1 MKIIL
6 LIASLF
12 LVASGFSQVTVKDS
26 TLQYEIQLPNKWH
39 VSNVDLGEITM
50 TSPPENILD
59 AFIENIN
66 VSVIPKGISL
76 EEHNE
81 QHIKSAY
88 KDDIGFRGF
97 RLIEYKLTTINGKRA
112 AINQERFH
120 DGSRMLDIFLVT
132 VEGKYFFYQI
142 VCASLSG
149 RFTEHKAKFQKIIN
163 TFKIDESKLNQS
175 TVNTI
180 AKRLGIPLNDIPK
193 VPQRPD
199 N

>member
-1 MKIIL
+1 MKII
-6 LIASLF
+6 I
-12 LVASGFSQVTVKDS
+12 LVALSFLAAAGFSQVTVKDS
-26 TLQYEIQLPNKWH
+26 TLQYEIQLPSKWH
-39 VSNVDLGEITM
+39 VSNVDIGELTM
-50 TSPPENILD
+50 TSPAENILD
-59 AFIENIN
+59 AFIESIN

-97 RLIEYKLTTINGKRA
+97 RLIGYKLTTINGKRA
-112 AINQERFH
+112 TINQERFH

-132 VEGKYFFYQI
+132 IEGKYFFYQI
-142 VCASLSG
+142 VCASISG
-149 RFTEHKAKFQKIIN
+149 RFPEHKSNFERVIN
-163 TFKIDESKLNQS
+163 TFKIDESKFDQA
-175 TVNTI
+175 TVNTV

-193 VPQRPD
+193 VPERPD